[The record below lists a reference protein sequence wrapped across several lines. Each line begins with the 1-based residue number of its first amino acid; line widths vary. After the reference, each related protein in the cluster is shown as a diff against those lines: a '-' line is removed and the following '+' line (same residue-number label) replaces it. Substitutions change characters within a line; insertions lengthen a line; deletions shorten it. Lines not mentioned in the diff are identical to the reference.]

1 MHCSIIVTL
10 RLLGTLLLLG
20 GVISIALPLE
30 AAMRLMIERPG
41 GGESVGWMLAVLLP
55 AIGLI
60 GGAWLL
66 HIADRLRTNW
76 YRPGQCRHCGYDL
89 RAHPRGANCP
99 ECGTTQR
106 S

>member
-1 MHCSIIVTL
+1 MRQALPITF

-55 AIGLI
+55 AVGLI

-89 RAHPRGANCP
+89 RAHPTNANCP
-99 ECGTTQR
+99 ECGIARQ
-106 S
+106 